1 MIGLCLARNHTAG
14 HYARPL
20 HDTLDHHDNDMLNKS
35 ITSRLLQAGALHLHH
50 STLRFPFCHR
60 AMASS
65 SIPKTMSG
73 VIIESTGGT
82 EVLQY
87 KTNLPVPE
95 PKDGQILIKNEYI
108 GVNFIDT

>member
-1 MIGLCLARNHTAG
+1 
-14 HYARPL
+14 
-20 HDTLDHHDNDMLNKS
+20 
-35 ITSRLLQAGALHLHH
+35 
-50 STLRFPFCHR
+50 
-60 AMASS
+60 MASS